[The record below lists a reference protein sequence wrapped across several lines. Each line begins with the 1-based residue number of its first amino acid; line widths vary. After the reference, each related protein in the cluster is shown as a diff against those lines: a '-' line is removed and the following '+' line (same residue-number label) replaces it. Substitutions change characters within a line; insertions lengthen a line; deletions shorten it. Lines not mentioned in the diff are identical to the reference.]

1 MALPPF
7 PGEDFLAHH
16 PPKFEEEWQQI
27 IRNSLLATFFFIV
40 LAPSLVKAYYNSKS
54 SDRSANESSAS
65 EDESLLDSMQSG
77 NGKMRLVTRTYING
91 KEQITTTVDRRETK
105 KTQPNSIGKKKGST
119 IISEQ
124 AVASNDDKAAT
135 VPSFAVVLTNVL
147 YLACL
152 VMLIVHSPNNTA
164 TARRVFLAPLLKPA
178 ETELIIKMATNAAE
192 HSAQIA
198 KEELAL
204 LALSHGND
212 GESKNKSLEKILEW
226 PAGYKK
232 DRLVVP

>member
-7 PGEDFLAHH
+7 PGEGFLAHH
-16 PPKFEEEWQQI
+16 PPRFEEEWQQI

-40 LAPSLVKAYYNSKS
+40 LAPSLVKACYNSKS
-54 SDRSANESSAS
+54 SGRSANESSAS
-65 EDESLLDSMQSG
+65 EDESLLDSMPSR
-77 NGKMRLVTRTYING
+77 NGKMRVVTRTYING

-105 KTQPNSIGKKKGST
+105 KTKPNSIGKKKGKET
-119 IISEQ
+119 ISEQ
-124 AVASNDDKAAT
+124 AVASSDVDDKAAN
-135 VPSFAVVLTNVL
+135 VPSFVFILINML

-152 VMLIVHSPNNTA
+152 VMLIAHSPNNTA
-164 TARRVFLAPLLKPA
+164 TARKVFLAPLLKPE
-178 ETELIIKMATNAAE
+178 ETKLIIKMATNAAE

-198 KEELAL
+198 KDELAL

-212 GESKNKSLEKILEW
+212 GESKNKSLEKILDW

-232 DRLVVP
+232 DR